1 MDIPAPVRSYSTIP
15 LGSRASTAHGI
26 PGIPA
31 LPGAHLKKERSAI
44 DMETKQKPKGGCLG
58 RVLMVLGVLFVIIIV
73 IGIVGG
79 NSDNSDAGPTKVGTV
94 SPTPEGDQGTDET
107 VPPKG
112 TPGVPASEEP
122 APAETPEPED
132 TPEPTPAQTVFHV
145 GDILQD
151 GDTEIVYAASGV
163 YQEDNEYMQ
172 PEEGQRY
179 IFLKLALINHSET
192 ESSSISNF
200 SFECYADGYACEQ
213 YFGGEEDLSATLSP
227 GRSTVG
233 YVYFTV
239 PADAQDI
246 QIEYET
252 NVWTEEKITFVYDG
266 DKDSGYTL
274 EKDLTPTE
282 GALQVGDVAET
293 DDLRFT
299 FLACYE
305 DSSDNMFI
313 TPAEGYR
320 YVTIELEVENL
331 DDSDHAVSY
340 MSFHGYADGVAA
352 DLSHFRDDT
361 LSADLSAGRKA
372 KGTVTFEVPV
382 DATVI
387 EFEYETSIWSSNP
400 VVFNGMPS

>member
-1 MDIPAPVRSYSTIP
+1 
-15 LGSRASTAHGI
+15 
-26 PGIPA
+26 
-31 LPGAHLKKERSAI
+31 
-44 DMETKQKPKGGCLG
+44 METKQKPKGGCLG

-73 IGIVGG
+73 IAIVGG
-79 NSDNSDAGPTKVGTV
+79 NSDNSNAGPTKVGTV
-94 SPTPEGDQGTDET
+94 SAAPEDNQGTDES
-107 VPPKG
+107 VPPEG
-112 TPGVPASEEP
+112 TPAVPASEEP
-122 APAETPEPED
+122 QPEE

-163 YQEDNEYMQ
+163 YHEDNEYMQ
-172 PEEGQRY
+172 PDEGKMY

-192 ESSSISNF
+192 QSSSVTNF
-200 SFECYADGYACEQ
+200 SFECYADGYACDQ
-213 YFGGEEDLSATLSP
+213 YFGGEQDLSATLSP

-252 NVWTEEKITFVYDG
+252 NFWTEEKLTFVYDG

-282 GALQVGDVAET
+282 GALQVGDIAET

-305 DSSDNMFI
+305 DTSDNRFI
-313 TPAEGYR
+313 TPAEGNR

-331 DDSDHAVSY
+331 DDSDHSVSY

-352 DLSHFRDDT
+352 DLCHFRDDT
-361 LSADLSAGRKA
+361 LSASLSAGRKA
-372 KGTVTFEVPV
+372 KGTVTLEVPK
-382 DATVI
+382 DAAVI
-387 EFEYETSIWSSNP
+387 EFEYETSIWSSHP